1 VRHVLS
7 KKGEAALGAVM
18 RRRPLLAFDFD
29 GTLAPIAP
37 RPHQVQV
44 PPGVAQ
50 RLATLGQSLP
60 VAIVTGRAVA
70 DVRPRLG
77 FVPRYVV
84 GSHGAEDELDPDGSA
99 ARARALDPLRSLLRD
114 SARLLDEA
122 GVQFE
127 DKAQSIALH
136 YRMAPQPQAAAALVR
151 QLLALVPPTTM
162 HVFEGKAVI
171 NAVAA
176 GAPDKAHAVTTLVA
190 RSGAACAVYIG
201 DDVNDDPVFA
211 AAPPRWL
218 TVRVGRDD
226 PSSRARFF
234 LDSSSEVTPFLDRLL
249 AHRPRPAAD

>member
-1 VRHVLS
+1 MLS
-7 KKGEAALGAVM
+7 KKGELALGAVM

-50 RLATLGQSLP
+50 RLAQLGESLP
-60 VAIVTGRAVA
+60 VAIVTGRSVA

-77 FVPRYVV
+77 FEPRYVV
-84 GSHGAEDELDPDGSA
+84 GSHGAEDELDPAGSA
-99 ARARALDPLRSLLRD
+99 ERALALEPLRDLLRD
-114 SARLLDEA
+114 RAELLAEA
-122 GVQFE
+122 GVQVE
-127 DKAQSIALH
+127 DKGQSIALH

-151 QLLALVPPTTM
+151 QVMAHAPPTL

-176 GAPDKAHAVTTLVA
+176 GAPDKAHAVTALVS
-190 RSGAACAVYIG
+190 RSGAACAVFAG

-226 PSSRARFF
+226 PASRARFF
-234 LDSSSEVTPFLDRLL
+234 LDSSSEIVPFLDRLL
-249 AHRPRPAAD
+249 AHRPPSPS